1 MAAEPSLLVAALAPV
16 EYVVTGLSVRRRV
29 HIDGPRCLSL
39 RRLVTGE
46 EVRHKVH
53 HVLEFHV
60 NLFEIFVKFVDLMIL
75 PT

>member
-1 MAAEPSLLVAALAPV
+1 MAPEPSLLVAALAPI
-16 EYVVTGLSVRRRV
+16 EDVVTRLSVWRRV
-29 HIDGPRCLSL
+29 HIDRPRCLSL
-39 RRLVTGE
+39 RRLITGE

-60 NLFEIFVKFVDLMIL
+60 YLFEIFVKFVDLMIL